1 MSSFPYDF
9 MVFYDSQALHGMAN
23 ENDGRV
29 VCPKTQESYHVDQA
43 EKVYVM

>member
-1 MSSFPYDF
+1 
-9 MVFYDSQALHGMAN
+9 MAN

-43 EKVYVM
+43 EKVYVMWAVTENESVYGLW

>member
-1 MSSFPYDF
+1 
-9 MVFYDSQALHGMAN
+9 MAN